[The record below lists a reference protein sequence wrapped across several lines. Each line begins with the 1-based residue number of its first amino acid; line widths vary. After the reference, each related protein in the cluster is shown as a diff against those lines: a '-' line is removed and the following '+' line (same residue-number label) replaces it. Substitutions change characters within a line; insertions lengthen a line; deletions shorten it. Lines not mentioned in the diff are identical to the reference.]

1 MMKLPVLATIGF
13 ALASIAPLAV
23 AMPSV
28 AAVIVGAPAPIPL
41 LWLRVT
47 LSYKTM
53 VNEDSIGPDRQ
64 VGALDAGFGTLK
76 LTFNPDGIID
86 GTYKPDDGN
95 FRLISGG
102 RTSRDALW
110 IEIGG
115 ERFIGH
121 FTRGGIALTSPTSV
135 SGRTLYLAGQF
146 EQP

>member
-1 MMKLPVLATIGF
+1 MKLPILAIIGL

-23 AMPSV
+23 AIPSV
-28 AAVIVGAPAPIPL
+28 AAVTVGAPAPIPPL
-41 LWLRVT
+41 SQRVT
-47 LSYKTM
+47 LSYKTT

-64 VGALDAGFGTLK
+64 SGPLDGGFGTLK
-76 LTFNPDGIID
+76 LTFNSDGIID

-95 FRLISGG
+95 FQLISGG
-102 RTSRDALW
+102 RTSRDELW
-110 IEIGG
+110 ISIDG

-121 FTRGGIALTSPTSV
+121 FTRGGIALMSPTSV